1 MMTQTIS
8 RYKLEL
14 TDGALSPSQLSDVLK
29 HMGTRAERFRRLES
43 YYQGYNK
50 RIYETS
56 RKVGRLPVPISY
68 GRRIVNTIIGYMF
81 KPRNIGYSSDNEA
94 YKEQLDDVLY
104 ANHEE
109 ITTTELG
116 KAASIYGVS
125 YEIHFVG
132 EDEDGRLVPKFVVAD
147 PKEVLGIYSYDIGDD
162 DLIAA
167 VRWYEIDRAQ
177 HVDVYYPDRID
188 KYQMNKG
195 GSPRFVDSVPHMYGG
210 VPVVEYENNAERQ
223 GDFEHIIP
231 LIDAYD
237 ILMSDSI
244 HEVDK
249 LAEAYLVLTNAAID
263 ADDVDK
269 MRYNRIIELMEG
281 GKAEFLVKNV
291 NPVFLK
297 STQEWIKSEIHQQSQ
312 VPDMTDDAFGGN
324 QSGIAIRYKLNS
336 LENLCS
342 VKEALFRRG
351 LYERFRLVDRI
362 MDIVW
367 GDVGNVREID
377 ITFTRNIPQNY
388 VEIGQIVQ
396 ALRGHVSLQTLLEE
410 VVPFVTNAADEVE
423 RLEAETDPYVMPELT
438 DDGDA

>member
-1 MMTQTIS
+1 MTQTLS

-14 TDGALSPSQLSDVLK
+14 TDGTLSQNQLSEVLK
-29 HMGTRAERFRRLES
+29 HMGPRAERFRRLES
-43 YYQGYNK
+43 YYEGYNK
-50 RIYETS
+50 GIYETS
-56 RKVGRLPVPISY
+56 RKVGRRPVPISY
-68 GRRIVNTIIGYMF
+68 GRRITNTIVGYMF
-81 KPRNIGYSSDNEA
+81 KPRNIGYASDNEA
-94 YKEQLDDVLY
+94 YKEQIDDALY

-116 KAASIYGVS
+116 KVASIYGVA

-132 EDEDGRLVPKFVVAD
+132 EDEDGRAVPRFVVAD
-147 PKEVLGIYSYDIGDD
+147 PKEALGIYSHDIGDD

-177 HVDVYYPDRID
+177 YVDVYYPDRID
-188 KYQMNKG
+188 HYQMNKG
-195 GSPRFVDSVPHMYGG
+195 GAPRLVDSTPHLYNK
-210 VPVVEYENNAERQ
+210 VPVVEYENNTERQ
-223 GDFEHIIP
+223 GDFEPIIP

-263 ADDVDK
+263 VGDAERL
-269 MRYNRIIELMEG
+269 RYNRIIELLEG
-281 GKAEFLVKNV
+281 GKAEFLVKNI
-291 NPVFLK
+291 NPTFLQF
-297 STQEWIKSEIHQQSQ
+297 TQEWIKSEIHQQSQ
-312 VPDMTDDAFGGN
+312 VPDMTDDSFGGQ

-336 LENLCS
+336 LENICS
-342 VKEALFRRG
+342 VKEAFFRRG
-351 LYERFRLVDRI
+351 LYNRFRLLDSM
-362 MDIVW
+362 MDIIW

-396 ALRGHVSLQTLLEE
+396 ALRGHVSLKTLLEE
-410 VVPFVTNAADEVE
+410 VVPFVTNAAEELE
-423 RLEAETDPYVMPELT
+423 RIEGESDPYMVPELT
-438 DDGDA
+438 EDVDA